1 MKKRTDFSS
10 KPYNRCISCNHRM
23 SHLCNGPR
31 TSDMD
36 LARWCEFMR
45 DMKDVNELTNTEIAE
60 KSGVS
65 VKRIEQLMAQ
75 NCEQD
80 IMRDTARRIESAILG
95 PCSQYP
101 CYLAFEESM
110 PDTSEQLNCA
120 MRDLERALNDN
131 KDYRAALD
139 NIQISH
145 AAEMQ
150 KLREESQAKID
161 FLLDQI
167 VCLRRDN
174 DNLWAENKRKSR
186 LVDSLLEKENVLPTE
201 KNP

>member
-45 DMKDVNELTNTEIAE
+45 DMKEVNELTNTEIAE

-201 KNP
+201 KKA

>member
-1 MKKRTDFSS
+1 MKKQTDFSS
-10 KPYNRCISCNHRM
+10 KPYNRCIFCHHRIAQR
-23 SHLCNGPR
+23 CNGPR

-45 DMKDVNELTNTEIAE
+45 DMKEVNELTNAEIAE

-80 IMRDTARRIESAILG
+80 IMRDTARKIENAILG
-95 PCSQYP
+95 SCSQYP
-101 CYLAFEESM
+101 CYLAFEETS
-110 PDTSEQLNCA
+110 PNTSEQLNIA
-120 MRDLERALNDN
+120 IKDLEHALNDN
-131 KDYRAALD
+131 QGYKAMLES
-139 NIQISH
+139 IQSSH
-145 AAEMQ
+145 AAEIQ

-186 LVDSLLEKENVLPTE
+186 LVDSLLERENVLPTE
-201 KNP
+201 KKA

>member
-1 MKKRTDFSS
+1 MKRRTDFST

-45 DMKDVNELTNTEIAE
+45 DMKEVNELTNAEIAE

-101 CYLAFEESM
+101 CYLAFEEAS
-110 PDTSEQLNCA
+110 PDTSTQLNNA
-120 MRDLERALNDN
+120 IKDLEHALNDN
-131 KDYRAALD
+131 KGYKAMLES
-139 NIQISH
+139 IQISH

-201 KNP
+201 KNA

>member
-1 MKKRTDFSS
+1 MKKQTDFSS
-10 KPYNRCISCNHRM
+10 KPYNRCIPCHHRTACR
-23 SHLCNGPR
+23 CNGPR
-31 TSDMD
+31 TSEMD

-45 DMKDVNELTNTEIAE
+45 DMKEINELTNAEIAE

-80 IMRDTARRIESAILG
+80 IMRDTARRIENAILG
-95 PCSQYP
+95 PASQYP

-110 PDTSEQLNCA
+110 PNTAEQLNTT
-120 MRDLERALNDN
+120 MRDLEHALNDN
-131 KDYRAALD
+131 QGYKAMLESL
-139 NIQISH
+139 QSSH
-145 AAEMQ
+145 AAEIQ

-161 FLLDQI
+161 FLLEQV

-186 LVDSLLEKENVLPTE
+186 LVDSLLERENVLPSE
-201 KNP
+201 KKL

>member
-1 MKKRTDFSS
+1 MKKQPDFSS
-10 KPYNRCISCNHRM
+10 KPYNRCITCNHRM

-45 DMKDVNELTNTEIAE
+45 DMKVVNELTNAEIAE

-80 IMRDTARRIESAILG
+80 IMRDTARRIENAILG

-101 CYLAFEESM
+101 CYLAFEEST
-110 PDTSEQLNCA
+110 PNTSEQLNNA
-120 MRDLERALNDN
+120 MIELERALNDN
-131 KDYRAALD
+131 KDYRQALD
-139 NIQISH
+139 NIQLSH

-150 KLREESQAKID
+150 KLREEAQAKID
-161 FLLDQI
+161 FLLDQV

-186 LVDSLLEKENVLPTE
+186 LVDSLLEKENVLPAE
-201 KNP
+201 KKA

>member
-1 MKKRTDFSS
+1 MKRRTDFST

-45 DMKDVNELTNTEIAE
+45 DMKEVNELTNAEIAE

-101 CYLAFEESM
+101 CYLAFEETS
-110 PDTSEQLNCA
+110 PDTSTQLNNA
-120 MRDLERALNDN
+120 IKDLEHALNDN
-131 KDYRAALD
+131 KGYKAMLES
-139 NIQISH
+139 IQISH
-145 AAEMQ
+145 AEELQ

-201 KNP
+201 KNA

>member
-1 MKKRTDFSS
+1 MKRRTDFST

-45 DMKDVNELTNTEIAE
+45 DMKEVNELTNAEIAE

-101 CYLAFEESM
+101 CYLAFEEAS
-110 PDTSEQLNCA
+110 PDTSTQLNNA
-120 MRDLERALNDN
+120 IKDLEHALNDN
-131 KDYRAALD
+131 KGYKAMLES
-139 NIQISH
+139 IQISH
-145 AAEMQ
+145 AAELQ
-150 KLREESQAKID
+150 KLRDENQAKVD
-161 FLLDQI
+161 FLLEQI
-167 VCLRRDN
+167 VSLRRDN

-186 LVDSLLEKENVLPTE
+186 IVDTFLEKEHVLSAE
-201 KNP
+201 KTP

>member
-1 MKKRTDFSS
+1 MKKRTDFST

-45 DMKDVNELTNTEIAE
+45 DMKEVNELTNTEIAE

-110 PDTSEQLNCA
+110 PNTSEQLNRA
-120 MRDLERALNDN
+120 MIDLERALNDN
-131 KDYRAALD
+131 KDYRKALD

-167 VCLRRDN
+167 VCLRKDN

-186 LVDSLLEKENVLPTE
+186 LVDSLLEKENVLPSE
-201 KNP
+201 KKA